1 MSEFTIVAPV
11 GWWDLADASSFYPPD
26 LPVDWQLSYF
36 ANAFGA
42 VVLPYRDW
50 TGIAPESLAQWP
62 DDVAARFRFIAEA
75 GGETPGAREAETRL
89 ARTLGPALSTW
100 LSADASAALSTAPA
114 DQASALSPLRSFPCW
129 PAGDQETPDAQGPR
143 GDQRGAPGRK
153 RGAAGYAVLAPVA
166 VHGNL
171 RAARRWLD
179 ALIAQHGSAP
189 AVIILAR
196 PSSAELE
203 AWHRLVDLL
212 GLVRAP
218 G

>member
-1 MSEFTIVAPV
+1 
-11 GWWDLADASSFYPPD
+11 
-26 LPVDWQLSYF
+26 
-36 ANAFGA
+36 
-42 VVLPYRDW
+42 
-50 TGIAPESLAQWP
+50 
-62 DDVAARFRFIAEA
+62 
-75 GGETPGAREAETRL
+75 
-89 ARTLGPALSTW
+89 
-100 LSADASAALSTAPA
+100 
-114 DQASALSPLRSFPCW
+114 
-129 PAGDQETPDAQGPR
+129 
-143 GDQRGAPGRK
+143 
-153 RGAAGYAVLAPVA
+153 